1 MEEKVLLSPE
11 PLQNFVNTPYIQ
23 DITKRALVYIKAGYA
38 VHFRGPAGT
47 GKTTLAKHLASQIG
61 NPMVLVHGDEGFNS
75 ASLVGGENGYKTKRV
90 VDNYIHSVIKKEE
103 ELTKKWVDNRLTVAV
118 RNGFTMIYDEFTRSK
133 PEANNVLLS
142 VLEEGILNLPTAL
155 KGEDPYVNVHPD
167 FVAIFTSNPEEY
179 AGVYRSQDALRDRMV
194 TLDLDYFDFETEVGI
209 TKAKS
214 GVSRLSA
221 EYIVN
226 VVRGLRNS
234 GKCEFSPTVRGCIMI
249 AKAMQTLQLSPFEDK
264 EIFTTVC
271 QDILAS
277 ETSRVGSKT
286 NQDRI
291 KKIII
296 ELIEQEIIHFRQ
308 GIEINVQST
317 KKKRLTKTK

>member
-1 MEEKVLLSPE
+1 MNENTLLTPQ
-11 PLQNFVNTPYIQ
+11 PLKNFVNSAYIQ
-23 DITKRALVYIKAGYA
+23 DLTNRALMYIKAGYA
-38 VHFRGPAGT
+38 IHFRGPAGT
-47 GKTTLAKHLASQIG
+47 GKTTLAKHIASQLG
-61 NPMVLVHGDEGFNS
+61 NPMVLIHGDEAFTS
-75 ASLVGGENGYKTKRV
+75 SSLIGSENGYKTKKV
-90 VDNYIHSVIKKEE
+90 VDNYISSVLKKEE
-103 ELTKKWVDNRLTVAV
+103 ETTKYWVDNKLTVAV

-142 VLEEGILNLPTAL
+142 ILEEGLLNLPMS
-155 KGEDPYVNVHPD
+155 VNDGNSYITSHPN

-194 TLDLDYFDFETEVGI
+194 TLDLDYFDFETEVSI

-214 GVSRLSA
+214 GLSKLGA

-226 VVRGLRNS
+226 IVRGLRAT

-249 AKAMQTLQLSPFEDK
+249 ARAMQAYRLSPFEDRK
-264 EIFTTVC
+264 VFTTVC

-291 KKIII
+291 RKIIV
-296 ELIEQEIIHFRQ
+296 ELIEKELSEFR
-308 GIEINVQST
+308 
-317 KKKRLTKTK
+317 KTIDVA

>member
-1 MEEKVLLSPE
+1 MLLTPQ
-11 PLQNFVNTPYIQ
+11 PLEDFVNSPYIQ
-23 DITKRALVYIKAGYA
+23 DITKRALVYIKAGYS

-47 GKTTLAKHLASQIG
+47 GKTTLAKHVASQIG

-75 ASLVGGENGYKTKRV
+75 ASLVGGENGFKSKKV
-90 VDNYIHSVIKKEE
+90 VDNYIHSVMKREE
-103 ELTKKWVDNRLTVAV
+103 ELTKKWVDNRLTIAV

-142 VLEEGILNLPTAL
+142 VLEEGILNLPTSIR
-155 KGEDPYVNVHPD
+155 GEDPYITVHPD

-179 AGVYRSQDALRDRMV
+179 AGVYRSQDALRDRMI

-226 VVRGLRNS
+226 IVRGLRSS
-234 GKCEFSPTVRGCIMI
+234 GKCEFSPTVRGCIMV
-249 AKAMQTLQLSPFEDK
+249 ARAMQALELSPFEDR
-264 EIFTTVC
+264 EVFTTVC

-291 KKIII
+291 KKIILD
-296 ELIEQEIIHFRQ
+296 LIEQEISDFRKVV
-308 GIEINVQST
+308 EAST
-317 KKKRLTKTK
+317 PSSKKNAKEFTE

>member
-1 MEEKVLLSPE
+1 MNSNTLLTPE

-23 DITKRALVYIKAGYA
+23 DLTQRALVYIKAGYA

-47 GKTTLAKHLASQIG
+47 GKTTLAKHVASQLN
-61 NPMVLVHGDEGFNS
+61 NPLVLLHGDEGFNTS
-75 ASLVGGENGYKTKRV
+75 NLIGGENGYRSKKL
-90 VDNYIHSVIKKEE
+90 VDNFISSVVKKEE
-103 ELTKKWVDNRLTVAV
+103 EITKSWVDNRLTQAV

-133 PEANNVLLS
+133 PEANTALLS
-142 VLEEGILNLPTAL
+142 VLEEGLLNLPVADN
-155 KGEDPYVNVHPD
+155 GEDPYIPVHPN
-167 FVAIFTSNPEEY
+167 FVALFTSNPEEY
-179 AGVYRSQDALRDRMV
+179 AGVYRSQDALRDRMI

-214 GVSRLSA
+214 GLSRLSS

-226 VVRGLRNS
+226 VVRGLRDS

-249 AKAMQTLQLSPFEDK
+249 AKAMKVQNLSPFQDQDTFK
-264 EIFTTVC
+264 VVC

-286 NQDRI
+286 NQSRI
-291 KKIII
+291 RKIILD
-296 ELIEQEIIHFRQ
+296 LIEEEFQHFK
-308 GIEINVQST
+308 GMFNNTPVES
-317 KKKRLTKTK
+317 